1 MAVFLSSAFRAL
13 AASLVVLSLST
24 ACFAAPK
31 PEKLWVYIGTY
42 TGKNSKGIY
51 RFEMDLADGKLSN
64 RELVAETTNPTFLD
78 VTPNHRFLCA
88 VSEVAEFKD
97 KKTGAVS
104 SYALDAKTGA
114 LTFINQQP
122 TGGAGPCHVILDKEG
137 KHVLAAN
144 YGGGSTCV
152 VPIGDDGKLG
162 DATAFVQ
169 HKGSSVN
176 KERQEGPHAHYA
188 GLDAAN
194 RFAFVC
200 DLGLDKVLI
209 FKYDA
214 KKGTLTENNPPSVS
228 LKGGAGPRHLA
239 FHPNGKF
246 AYVNNELDM
255 TVTTVSYDA
264 EKGAMKVLQTL
275 STLPKDAKGE
285 GHSTAEVEVHPSGK
299 FAYVSNRGHN
309 SIAIF
314 SIDEKTGELTAAGH
328 QANGIKTP
336 RNFAIDPTGTYMIV
350 ANQDSDSLV
359 VFRIDPKTGELT
371 ATGSPVEVGAPVCVK
386 MIPQGK

>member
-13 AASLVVLSLST
+13 AALLVVLSLST
-24 ACFAAPK
+24 TCFAAPK
-31 PEKLWVYIGTY
+31 PEKLWVYVGTY
-42 TGKNSKGIY
+42 TGKASKGIY

-78 VTPNHRFLCA
+78 VAPNRRFLCA
-88 VSEVAEFKD
+88 VSEVEEFKD

-122 TGGAGPCHVILDKEG
+122 TGGGGPCHVIFDKEG
-137 KHVLAAN
+137 THVLAAN
-144 YGGGSTCV
+144 YVGGSTCV
-152 VPIGDDGKLG
+152 LPISDDGKLG
-162 DATAFVQ
+162 EATAFVQ

-214 KKGTLTENNPPSVS
+214 KKGTLTENDPPSVS
-228 LKGGAGPRHLA
+228 LKDGAGPRHLA
-239 FHPNGKF
+239 FHPNGKL

-255 TVTTVSYDA
+255 TVTAVSYDA

-309 SIAIF
+309 SIAVF
-314 SIDEKTGELTAAGH
+314 AIDEKTGELTAAGH
-328 QANGIKTP
+328 QAKGIKTP
-336 RNFAIDPTGTYMIV
+336 RNFAIDPTGTSMIV

-371 ATGSPVEVGAPVCVK
+371 AVGNPVEVGAPVCVK

>member
-1 MAVFLSSAFRAL
+1 MAFSLSPSLHCLAAAAVLLSS
-13 AASLVVLSLST
+13 ST
-24 ACFAAPK
+24 VCLAAPK
-31 PEKLWVYIGTY
+31 PEKLWVYVGTY

-51 RFEMDLADGKLSN
+51 RFEMDPADGKLSN

-88 VSEVAEFKD
+88 VSEVSDFKD
-97 KKTGAVS
+97 KKTGALS
-104 SYALDAKTGA
+104 SYALDPKTGA

-122 TGGAGPCHVILDKEG
+122 TGGGGPCHVIFDKEG

-152 VPIGDDGKLG
+152 LPIGDDGKLG
-162 DATAFVQ
+162 EATAFVQ

-176 KERQEGPHAHYA
+176 KQRQEGPHAHFA
-188 GLDAAN
+188 GLDAAE

-214 KKGTLTENNPPSVS
+214 KKGTLTENDPPSVS
-228 LKGGAGPRHLA
+228 VKGGAGPRHLA

-246 AYVNNELDM
+246 AYINNELDM
-255 TVTTVSYDA
+255 TVTAVSYDA

-285 GHSTAEVEVHPSGK
+285 GYSTAEVEVHPSGK
-299 FAYVSNRGHN
+299 FLYVSNRGQN

-314 SIDEKTGELTAAGH
+314 TIDEKTGELTAAGH
-328 QANGIKTP
+328 QAKGIKTP

-350 ANQDSDSLV
+350 ANQDSDSLI

-371 ATGSPVEVGAPVCVK
+371 PTGSPVEVGAPVCVK

>member
-1 MAVFLSSAFRAL
+1 MAFTLYSTFRWLL
-13 AASLVVLSLST
+13 AAVALLSLS
-24 ACFAAPK
+24 AVGFAAPK

-64 RELVAETTNPTFLD
+64 RELAAEIASPSFLD
-78 VTPNHRFLCA
+78 VAPNQRFLYA
-88 VSEVAEFKD
+88 VNEVAEFKD

-104 SYALDAKTGA
+104 AFALDPKTGA

-122 TGGAGPCHVILDKEG
+122 SGGAGPCHLFVDKEG

-144 YGGGSTCV
+144 YDGGSTCV
-152 VPIGDDGKLG
+152 LPIGDDGKLG
-162 DATAFVQ
+162 EATAFVQ

-176 KERQEGPHAHYA
+176 KQRQEGPHAHCVA
-188 GLDAAN
+188 LDSAN
-194 RFAFVC
+194 RFAFTC

-214 KKGTLTENNPPSVS
+214 KKGTLTENHPPSASV
-228 LKGGAGPRHLA
+228 KDGAGPRHIA
-239 FHPNGKF
+239 FHPKGKF

-255 TVTTVSYDA
+255 TVNTLSYDA
-264 EKGAMKVLQTL
+264 EPGVMKVLQTL
-275 STLPKDAKGE
+275 STLPMNAKGDNY
-285 GHSTAEVEVHPSGK
+285 STAEVAVHPSGK
-299 FAYVSNRGHN
+299 FLYVSNRGHN

-314 SIDEKTGELTAAGH
+314 AIDEKTGELTATGH
-328 QANGIKTP
+328 QAKGIKTP
-336 RNFAIDPTGTYMIV
+336 RNFAIDPTGAYLIV
-350 ANQDSDSLV
+350 ANQDSDSLI

-371 ATGSPVEVGAPVCVK
+371 ATGTTVEVGAPVCVK
-386 MIPQGK
+386 MIPKEM